1 MILNQEQLRHIIKFD
16 RKLVDLLEK
25 EILTRLSQL
34 SPTDASND
42 TSVQKQVNIIRAASP
57 EEILLQIL
65 FERRQHLREILQY
78 EKMLQEQ
85 FQPPKD

>member
-57 EEILLQIL
+57 EEIFLQIL

>member
-1 MILNQEQLRHIIKFD
+1 MNQEQLRHIIKFD

-25 EILTRLSQL
+25 EILSRLNQL
-34 SPTDASND
+34 RPTDASND
-42 TSVQKQVNIIRAASP
+42 TSDQNQVNIIRAAIP
-57 EEILLQIL
+57 EDNISQIL

-85 FQPPKD
+85 SQPPKE